1 MVKARKIAA
10 VGRECVACGS
20 CENICPQGAI
30 RVWNGL
36 IARVDGEKCVGCGMC
51 GKICPAAVIEIRER
65 GEG

>member
-1 MVKARKIAA
+1 MVKVRKIAA

-20 CENICPQGAI
+20 CENICPRGAI

-51 GKICPAAVIEIRER
+51 
-65 GEG
+65 